1 MVGGAPV
8 ITKSSKCLCIWGGQ
22 ITAMATPA
30 VTIKA
35 G

>member
-1 MVGGAPV
+1 M

-22 ITAMATPA
+22 ISAVATPA
-30 VTIKA
+30 MTVKA